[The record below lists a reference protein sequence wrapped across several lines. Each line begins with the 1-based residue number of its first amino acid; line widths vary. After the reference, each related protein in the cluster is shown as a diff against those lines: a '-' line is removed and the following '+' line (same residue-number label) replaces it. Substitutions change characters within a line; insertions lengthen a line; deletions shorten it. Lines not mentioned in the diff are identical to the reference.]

1 MTEWKSFRCNC
12 CGGDLEDK
20 NGVKICRYCKTVF
33 EEVETVSV
41 EALNRANEY
50 RNRLRFDDALVEYEI
65 ILQGAPKSI
74 EASWGAF
81 LCEYGI
87 VYEKDYDGK
96 YKPTCHRLNERPV
109 TKSKY
114 YSKLT
119 AMKKEQAQE
128 IEKLRQ
134 SILKKSKDIQPYDVF
149 ICYKATEDRH
159 GVSVPS
165 EESRWARDIY
175 EMLTYEM
182 GLRVFFAEKSL
193 VGSNVDYEPHI
204 YAALRSAK
212 LMLVFTSKLEN
223 VNSVWV
229 ANEWKRYA
237 GYIHDGEDK
246 TIRVVYEKLDPYD
259 LPRELQEK
267 QAINQ
272 DARGWDETVKKAA
285 EDIFN
290 AKKKP
295 AAKPAAKPAQKPEPK
310 PEPPK
315 NMPLKKSFGEVIADV
330 LTWIIEHLAFVVP
343 LLIVAGIVIGVISCN
358 AQQAKKYSHENIT
371 ISVLDKQNDGY
382 EYNGTMKIL
391 FKIKVKN
398 DCEVDITGLDGLM
411 TLRDAKGT
419 DLDVVTVDLSGNAYA
434 GKEGTWTLTLR
445 VDPNYEYADA
455 LWYST
460 YEELEIAFKITEASF
475 ADYTYKEY
483 TDSKEIIIKE
493 SDGGVGGLEKTENSY
508 QQAVSLYEQGRY
520 EEAKPLFESLNN
532 YKDSISYYNWCCEQ
546 IEIAELDAVYE
557 QAMSL
562 YAQEKYGE
570 AISALN
576 EIYWHKDS
584 AEKIEEIENA
594 VYAKV
599 ETLTE
604 SGNYTDAR
612 SLLFQ
617 IDVDTSSSLY
627 KAYSYAAEGDFGRAV
642 EYGLTVVVFPDGTES
657 IADNAFKTEYGNDLK
672 KVVLPSTVKTI
683 GESAF
688 YGCQS
693 LEEINLPDGLLTIGK
708 AAFQSC
714 VKLKKVELPE
724 GILAI
729 SDNTF
734 YNCAALGKIELP
746 ASLINIGKSAFSR
759 CALREISWPDNLQ
772 TIGNNAFSH
781 CDLTTLQLPDSLRT
795 LGTSAFSSCSEL
807 ITVSVPGGVK
817 NIAENAFD
825 YCVKLTQVTLAEGVE
840 AIEGCAFND
849 CYELTTVSLPYS
861 LKKIYG
867 SAFYDCATLSEIT
880 IPAQVNFIG
889 SYAFY
894 GCSLKNV
901 YFDNTEGWT
910 QSGIITLNVSD
921 PQKNAQKLTA
931 NGVSNWSRSE

>member
-1 MTEWKSFRCNC
+1 
-12 CGGDLEDK
+12 
-20 NGVKICRYCKTVF
+20 
-33 EEVETVSV
+33 
-41 EALNRANEY
+41 
-50 RNRLRFDDALVEYEI
+50 
-65 ILQGAPKSI
+65 
-74 EASWGAF
+74 
-81 LCEYGI
+81 
-87 VYEKDYDGK
+87 
-96 YKPTCHRLNERPV
+96 
-109 TKSKY
+109 
-114 YSKLT
+114 
-119 AMKKEQAQE
+119 
-128 IEKLRQ
+128 
-134 SILKKSKDIQPYDVF
+134 
-149 ICYKATEDRH
+149 
-159 GVSVPS
+159 
-165 EESRWARDIY
+165 
-175 EMLTYEM
+175 
-182 GLRVFFAEKSL
+182 
-193 VGSNVDYEPHI
+193 
-204 YAALRSAK
+204 
-212 LMLVFTSKLEN
+212 
-223 VNSVWV
+223 
-229 ANEWKRYA
+229 
-237 GYIHDGEDK
+237 
-246 TIRVVYEKLDPYD
+246 
-259 LPRELQEK
+259 
-267 QAINQ
+267 
-272 DARGWDETVKKAA
+272 
-285 EDIFN
+285 
-290 AKKKP
+290 
-295 AAKPAAKPAQKPEPK
+295 
-310 PEPPK
+310 
-315 NMPLKKSFGEVIADV
+315 
-330 LTWIIEHLAFVVP
+330 
-343 LLIVAGIVIGVISCN
+343 
-358 AQQAKKYSHENIT
+358 
-371 ISVLDKQNDGY
+371 
-382 EYNGTMKIL
+382 MKIL

-910 QSGIITLNVSD
+910 QSGVITLNVSD
-921 PQKNAQKLTA
+921 PQKNAQKLTSA
-931 NGVSNWSRSE
+931 DVTNWSRSE